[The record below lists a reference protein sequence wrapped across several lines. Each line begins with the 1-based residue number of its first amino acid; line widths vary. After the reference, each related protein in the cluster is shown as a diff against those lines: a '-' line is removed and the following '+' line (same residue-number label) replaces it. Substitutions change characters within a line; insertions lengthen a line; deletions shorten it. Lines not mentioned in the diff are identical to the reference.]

1 LSSVPGR
8 PVRPLRTGY
17 RLTPA
22 TRCCCSKP
30 VGRAILGGWSYV
42 EVLPFFKIMESY
54 AGGGDDAFRGREG
67 PLRVTN
73 PEPRDPLFATI
84 IKAAAEVG
92 IRRNPDYNGASQEG
106 IAMSQATIAAG
117 RRMSTAR
124 CYLDPIRKRRNLH
137 IETETLTEGLVLD
150 GKRCTGVRYSVAG
163 DVREARAARE
173 VVVSAGT
180 INSPQLLELSGIGQP
195 ERLRNLGIECAMR
208 SPASAKTSATITCLA
223 PAG

>member
-1 LSSVPGR
+1 MAR
-8 PVRPLRTGY
+8 PTGFKQQN
-17 RLTPA
+17 RVADTWA
-22 TRCCCSKP
+22 QMGNR
-30 VGRAILGGWSYV
+30 GWSYA
-42 EVLPFFKIMESY
+42 EVLPFFKSMESY
-54 AGGGDDAFRGREG
+54 AGEGDDAFRGRQG

-92 IRRNPDYNGASQEG
+92 IRHNPDYNGASQEG

-117 RRMSTAR
+117 RRMSTAC

-137 IETETLTEGLVLD
+137 IETEALTEGLVLD

-163 DVREARAARE
+163 DVREARAARA

-195 ERLRNLGIECAMR
+195 
-208 SPASAKTSATITCLA
+208 
-223 PAG
+223 